1 MDESLTRMRIKIN
14 TLDEDIRSVVREQA
28 ETGHDGRQVRGGY
41 GEEEGRERERRK
53 MMCQF
58 LFLFSHLKMLR
69 KL

>member
-41 GEEEGRERERRK
+41 GEEEGRERERGGR
-53 MMCQF
+53 
-58 LFLFSHLKMLR
+58 
-69 KL
+69 

>member
-41 GEEEGRERERRK
+41 GEEEGREREEEDD
-53 MMCQF
+53 MSVF
-58 LFLFSHLKMLR
+58 IFYF
-69 KL
+69 